1 MASLFGRLRIHRE
14 GATNAPWDCQ
24 VDVLLRWDGPMLNL
38 STLHEAVQ
46 TVQRQ
51 HPMLRARPP
60 LDDSTDLKLGC
71 RDSGFSTT
79 VAATWSLLCEEVAVP
94 RRLRELVAKA
104 MFFCWPRTA
113 ILEDG
118 AALNIPVLSQSLK
131 RGGECNADE
140 VYRASLKHRCDLAVW
155 IWQAHSFRVMN
166 DSGWAWWDSTSALNM
181 CLVNMQT
188 DEPVVQFLYCSITHK
203 YGDGGAIAAFV
214 HSLHEAY
221 QALARGEVPSRSE
234 HPILAVQQQRLRRYL
249 SGAAGQEGAV
259 DVYLFDIVN
268 DTYYHKWGHSVGVQF
283 TRGVCDTLRT
293 LGWSLVC
300 EEWMAGQR
308 MACSEEIAWLSCI
321 VAAMFRMLP
330 DKLLRIMVVH
340 NGRLGDAEGAV
351 ACTSNYVMLSIPC
364 LDASSTPLADI
375 ASRVKYAITHGKF
388 RRPTTCEQAH
398 ARINIGGMIGTDGD
412 FTQVFKSSRCRSS
425 AWSRAPYVIQLR
437 MDNEGGIWCVKDF
450 KCHEFV
456 DPTKF
461 WTAAVCIG
469 REEFPVERSPWSESL
484 KKTRRN
490 QAIRSSLFMVS
501 DSSGFSDV
509 HGIDPPG
516 ALGMCLLG
524 ELPIFAGVEEPNEDE
539 EVQWVTCNLCE
550 ASYNPLGV
558 TVRAMVLLLPR
569 HLLSPKEDGML
580 KLLQGMAKVWVT
592 GGWLRDKILAS
603 LDVNLA
609 ARSNCQRLAKLC
621 GQQQGDLDLVVA
633 GMTSVEFY
641 GRCSRDEAFRSLLR
655 RPPLLVEA
663 KGGRP
668 NTVKLTLAE
677 AIVDVT
683 SLADARSG
691 GAQSGPAEEGE
702 EDSIARDCQHRD
714 VSFNALYLEAGGE
727 EVLDPCGQGVSDL
740 SAGIVRTP
748 HTGGALASFRE
759 DPVRLLRALRFAAR
773 LGFQLEDELHESLA
787 AGEEVLAARFERH
800 PGRILFELKKALLVH
815 NQPSSFLQFL
825 NSNCEVHKL
834 LFGDF
839 ANAPTFWQG
848 AVGNVRRLETLILE
862 GLQRKQLSARS
873 VRFRGRMEKGLPPA
887 LLTPDW
893 RKLEIRENDWVEL
906 LLAALLWRRSVPE
919 VRQCAARLQLL
930 V

>member
-1 MASLFGRLRIHRE
+1 
-14 GATNAPWDCQ
+14 
-24 VDVLLRWDGPMLNL
+24 MLNL
-38 STLHEAVQ
+38 STLHDAVQ

-118 AALNIPVLSQSLK
+118 AAVNIPVLSQSSE

-140 VYRASLKHRCDLAVW
+140 VY
-155 IWQAHSFRVMN
+155 RVMN

-181 CLVNMQT
+181 CLVNMQSN
-188 DEPVVQFLYCSITHK
+188 ERVVQFLYCSITHK

-214 HSLHEAY
+214 HSLQEAY
-221 QALARGEVPSRSE
+221 QALARGEAPSRSE

-259 DVYLFDIVN
+259 DMYLFDIVN

-283 TRGVCDTLRT
+283 TSGVCDTLR
-293 LGWSLVC
+293 
-300 EEWMAGQR
+300 MAGQR

-375 ASRVKYAITHGKF
+375 ASRVKHAITHGKF

-398 ARINIGGMIGTDGD
+398 ARINIGGMIGKDGD

-461 WTAAVCIG
+461 WTAD
-469 REEFPVERSPWSESL
+469 ESGHRL
-484 KKTRRN
+484 
-490 QAIRSSLFMVS
+490 SLFMLS
-501 DSSGFSDV
+501 DLSGLSDL
-509 HGIDPPG
+509 HRIDPWVRQ
-516 ALGMCLLG
+516 LG
-524 ELPIFAGVEEPNEDE
+524 ELPFLQGLKSQMK
-539 EVQWVTCNLCE
+539 EVQWVTCNLFLNGPRSQDRFASCLGLLATAEPFNCDQCE
-550 ASYNPLGV
+550 ASYNPPGV
-558 TVRAMVLLLPR
+558 TVGAMVLLLPR
-569 HLLSPKEDGML
+569 QLLSPKEDGML

-609 ARSNCQRLAKLC
+609 ARSRCQRLAKLC

-683 SLADARSG
+683 SLADARWEYDESHVGAFPSACSSRRPG
-691 GAQSGPAEEGE
+691 GAQSGPAEEGAFNVHLLDMLRFSNVQRVAIRAKLSFEFRFVEEQIIPSTASHFEPSEGE

-714 VSFNALYLEAGGE
+714 VSFNALYLEAK
-727 EVLDPCGQGVSDL
+727 
-740 SAGIVRTP
+740 
-748 HTGGALASFRE
+748 H
-759 DPVRLLRALRFAAR
+759 
-773 LGFQLEDELHESLA
+773 
-787 AGEEVLAARFERH
+787 
-800 PGRILFELKKALLVH
+800 
-815 NQPSSFLQFL
+815 
-825 NSNCEVHKL
+825 
-834 LFGDF
+834 
-839 ANAPTFWQG
+839 
-848 AVGNVRRLETLILE
+848 
-862 GLQRKQLSARS
+862 
-873 VRFRGRMEKGLPPA
+873 
-887 LLTPDW
+887 
-893 RKLEIRENDWVEL
+893 
-906 LLAALLWRRSVPE
+906 
-919 VRQCAARLQLL
+919 
-930 V
+930 